1 MRVHIFHISLFLITT
16 FNMLSCSDTRSVD
29 EMALYEGPILELTDI
44 ESYYSDSA
52 VVRMKLV
59 APKQLEF
66 ENNDSEFPE
75 GLYVEIYDKDG
86 VISSTLE
93 ANYAYKYNKE
103 NKWRALRN
111 VIVKNIENDE
121 QLHTEELFWEP
132 QKELVYTNK
141 FVRIETEDQILMG
154 EGMEASQDFSWWRI
168 LDARGTISLD
178 EENH

>member
-1 MRVHIFHISLFLITT
+1 MSKYILHIIILSIPGIL
-16 FNMLSCSDTRSVD
+16 NLSCSETRSVD
-29 EMALYEGPILELTDI
+29 ELTLYEGPILELSNI

-52 VVRMKLV
+52 VVRIKLV

-75 GLYVEIYDKDG
+75 GLYLEFYDKNG
-86 VISSTLE
+86 AISSTLE

-103 NKWRALRN
+103 DKWRALRN
-111 VIVKNIENDE
+111 VIVKNIENNE

-178 EENH
+178 EENQ

>member
-1 MRVHIFHISLFLITT
+1 MCKYILHIILFSVPVILA
-16 FNMLSCSDTRSVD
+16 LSCSETRSVD
-29 EMALYEGPILELTDI
+29 EMTLYEGPILELTNI

-52 VVRMKLV
+52 VVRIKLV

-75 GLYVEIYDKDG
+75 GLYLEFYDKYG
-86 VISSTLE
+86 SISSTLE

-103 NKWRALRN
+103 DKWRALRN
-111 VIVKNIENDE
+111 VIVKNIENNE
-121 QLHTEELFWEP
+121 QLYTEELYWEP

-178 EENH
+178 EENQ

>member
-1 MRVHIFHISLFLITT
+1 MKKYFTYIIWFFSGACGLV
-16 FNMLSCSDTRSVD
+16 SCSDLRSVD
-29 EMALYEGPILELTDI
+29 EMTLYEGPILELTNI

-52 VVRMKLV
+52 VVRLKLV

-66 ENNDSEFPE
+66 ENNDSEFSE
-75 GLYVEIYDKDG
+75 GLYLEFYDKDG

-93 ANYAYKYNKE
+93 ANYAYKYDKE
-103 NKWRALRN
+103 DKWRALRN
-111 VIVKNIENDE
+111 VVVKNLENNE

-132 QKELVYTNK
+132 KKELVYTNK

-178 EENH
+178 DEDQ

>member
-1 MRVHIFHISLFLITT
+1 MWKYIIHITFFPIFLLTAY
-16 FNMLSCSDTRSVD
+16 SCSDTRSVD
-29 EMALYEGPILELTDI
+29 DLTLYEGPVLELTDI

-52 VVRMKLV
+52 VVRIKLV

-75 GLYVEIYDKDG
+75 GLYLEFYDKNG

-103 NKWRALRN
+103 DKWRALRN
-111 VIVKNIENDE
+111 VIVKNIENNE
-121 QLHTEELFWEP
+121 QLNTEELFWEP

-178 EENH
+178 EENQ

>member
-1 MRVHIFHISLFLITT
+1 MRKYITHIAFFWIYLLSAI
-16 FNMLSCSDTRSVD
+16 SCSETRSVD
-29 EMALYEGPILELTDI
+29 DMTLYEGPVLELSDI

-52 VVRMKLV
+52 VVRIKMV

-75 GLYVEIYDKDG
+75 GLYLEFYDKNG
-86 VISSTLE
+86 TLSSTLE
-93 ANYAYKYNKE
+93 ASYAYKYNKE
-103 NKWRALRN
+103 DKWRALRN
-111 VIVKNIENDE
+111 VIVKNIENNE
-121 QLHTEELFWEP
+121 ELHTEELFWEP

-178 EENH
+178 EENQ

>member
-1 MRVHIFHISLFLITT
+1 MRKHIIHIAFFWIYLLSAI
-16 FNMLSCSDTRSVD
+16 SCSETRSVD
-29 EMALYEGPILELTDI
+29 DMALYEGPVLELSDI

-52 VVRMKLV
+52 VVRIKMV

-75 GLYVEIYDKDG
+75 GLYLEFYDKNG
-86 VISSTLE
+86 TLSSTLE

-103 NKWRALRN
+103 DKWRALRN
-111 VIVKNIENDE
+111 VIVKNIENNE
-121 QLHTEELFWEP
+121 ELHTEELFWEP

-178 EENH
+178 EENQ

>member
-1 MRVHIFHISLFLITT
+1 MRKHIIHIAFLGIY
-16 FNMLSCSDTRSVD
+16 LLAAISCSETRSVD
-29 EMALYEGPILELTDI
+29 DMALYEGPVLELSDI

-52 VVRMKLV
+52 VVRIKMV

-75 GLYVEIYDKDG
+75 GLYLEFYDKNG
-86 VISSTLE
+86 TLSSTLE

-103 NKWRALRN
+103 DKWRALRN
-111 VIVKNIENDE
+111 VIVKNIENNE
-121 QLHTEELFWEP
+121 ELHTEELFWEP

-178 EENH
+178 EENQ